1 MTPRVS
7 NFLNT
12 KNTFQEETVCR
23 IKYSSQVNK
32 NRELTIRYS
41 YAEIIGDLDKSSGE
55 LQEWKLDYS
64 MFKGEWKEKKYE
76 QQI

>member
-23 IKYSSQVNK
+23 IKYSSQINK

-41 YAEIIGDLDKSSGE
+41 YAEIIGDLDNSSE

-64 MFKGEWKEKKYE
+64 MFKGEWKEKK
-76 QQI
+76 

>member
-7 NFLNT
+7 SFLNT

-41 YAEIIGDLDKSSGE
+41 YAEIIGDLDNSSE

>member
-41 YAEIIGDLDKSSGE
+41 YAEIIGDLDNSSE

>member
-1 MTPRVS
+1 MRLRMTPRVS

-41 YAEIIGDLDKSSGE
+41 YAEIIGDLDKASGE
-55 LQEWKLDYS
+55 LQE
-64 MFKGEWKEKKYE
+64 
-76 QQI
+76 